1 MTVLQL
7 WRSSPLNAALVALP
21 ILLLAADRA
30 GAQEIAP
37 GKVAP
42 EIDLPRLQGGQIKLS
57 ALRGRPVVVTF
68 WGTWCPPCKEE
79 FPELVAAHR
88 KYREAGLEVIAVNQR
103 DQEIRTTDVEAF
115 VKEHKVEFIV
125 AMDQRGKSRRSYRL
139 IGLPTT
145 VFIDA
150 GGIIRQVNSGPIAPS
165 ELARGLATIL
175 PSKSQAP

>member
-1 MTVLQL
+1 VTRAVRFSLIG
-7 WRSSPLNAALVALP
+7 A
-21 ILLLAADRA
+21 LLAALSIPFGFPGTV
-30 GAQEIAP
+30 GAQEIQP
-37 GKVAP
+37 GKPAP
-42 EIDLPRLQGGQIKLS
+42 EIDLPRLEGGQIKLS
-57 ALRGRPVVVTF
+57 SLRGRPVVLSF
-68 WGTWCPPCKEE
+68 WGTWCPPCKVE

-103 DQEIRTTDVEAF
+103 DQEIRTSDVEAF

-150 GGIIRQVNSGPIAPS
+150 AGIIRQVTSGPIAPS
-165 ELARGLATIL
+165 QLARGLATIL
-175 PSKSQAP
+175 PSKPPAP

>member
-1 MTVLQL
+1 MKF
-7 WRSSPLNAALVALP
+7 SPIAAALAALSLSVGVP
-21 ILLLAADRA
+21 GPV
-30 GAQEIAP
+30 GAQEIQP
-37 GKVAP
+37 GKPAP
-42 EIDLPRLQGGQIKLS
+42 EIDLPRLEGGQIKLS
-57 ALRGRPVVVTF
+57 SLRGHPVVVTF
-68 WGTWCPPCKEE
+68 WGTWCPPCKDE

-115 VKEHKVEFIV
+115 VKEYKVEFIV

-165 ELARGLATIL
+165 QLARGLTLIL
-175 PSKSQAP
+175 PSKPPAS

>member
-1 MTVLQL
+1 MRFSLL
-7 WRSSPLNAALVALP
+7 GA
-21 ILLLAADRA
+21 LLAAPPVLLGIA
-30 GAQEIAP
+30 GPVGAQEIAP
-37 GKVAP
+37 GRPAP

-57 ALRGRPVVVTF
+57 ALRGRPVVVSF

-88 KYREAGLEVIAVNQR
+88 KYREAGLEIIGVNQR

-175 PSKSQAP
+175 PPKSPAP

>member
-1 MTVLQL
+1 MTRAVRFSLIGAL
-7 WRSSPLNAALVALP
+7 PAALP
-21 ILLLAADRA
+21 LLFGIAGPA
-30 GAQEIAP
+30 GAQEIQP
-37 GKVAP
+37 GKPAP
-42 EIDLPRLQGGQIKLS
+42 EIDLPTLKGGRVKLS
-57 ALRGRPVVVTF
+57 GLRGHPVVVSF

-79 FPELVAAHR
+79 FPALVAAHR

-103 DQEIRTTDVEAF
+103 DQEIRTADVEAF
-115 VKEHKVEFIV
+115 VKEYKVEFIV

-165 ELARGLATIL
+165 QLVRGLATIL
-175 PSKSQAP
+175 PGKSPSP

>member
-1 MTVLQL
+1 MTRTVK
-7 WRSSPLNAALVALP
+7 SSLIGALLVGLSMSFGVP
-21 ILLLAADRA
+21 GPV

-37 GKVAP
+37 GRPAP
-42 EIDLPRLQGGQIKLS
+42 EIDLPRLGGGQIKLS
-57 ALRGRPVVVTF
+57 TLRGHPVVVTF
-68 WGTWCPPCKEE
+68 WGTWCPPCKVE

-88 KYREAGLEVIAVNQR
+88 KYREAGLEIIGVNQR

-115 VKEHKVEFIV
+115 VKDHKVEFIV

-150 GGIIRQVNSGPIAPS
+150 GGIIRQVTSGPIAPS

-175 PSKSQAP
+175 PRSSP